1 MNKYELIVIVDAAS
15 PQEEKESVIK
25 EVIDVINKCD
35 GKLINR
41 KVWLDKHKFFF
52 RIQKKTDGTY
62 YILNF
67 EGSQSR
73 MAEFRKLL
81 RLNSK
86 VLRFLLIRL

>member
-41 KVWLDKHKFFF
+41 NVWLDKHKFFF